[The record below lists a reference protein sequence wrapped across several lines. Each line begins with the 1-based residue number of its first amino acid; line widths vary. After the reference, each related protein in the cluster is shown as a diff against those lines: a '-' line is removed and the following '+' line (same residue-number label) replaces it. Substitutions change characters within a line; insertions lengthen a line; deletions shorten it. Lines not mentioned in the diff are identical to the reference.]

1 MNRKLTHWVGR
12 SLSVLTLGLTA
23 ALASHPLAA
32 MEELTVD
39 GAKEAAQVRAQQ
51 ARFESEMKAYGET
64 VGAEYRGLLKEQ
76 LKQAMGSETR
86 LAAID
91 PRGRSRG

>member
-12 SLSVLTLGLTA
+12 SLSVLTLGLSL
-23 ALASHPLAA
+23 ALASGSLAA

-39 GAKEAAQVRAQQ
+39 GAREAAQARAQQ

-64 VGAEYRGLLKEQ
+64 VGAEFRGLVKEQ
-76 LKQAMGSETR
+76 LKQAMRNETR

-91 PRGRSRG
+91 ARGRSRG